1 MFNSSCIV
9 MIPARVRTLLGVLLL
24 AVASPAQKGGDMPQL
39 IDKVMLQAAERYA
52 DMASGLEKGKMPRT
66 FSGGRLVQADIGW
79 WCSGFYPGTLWY
91 LYEYTGSGKI
101 RELAHSYTELLKPL
115 LSRKTDHD
123 IGFQLFCS
131 FGNGYRLTGN
141 PAYLDILR
149 RGAAKLAGRF
159 NPAAG
164 TIRSWDHSHDKWEYP
179 VIIDNMMNL
188 GLLEWVGCHDGNDTL
203 RSVAVAHANTTMRNH
218 FRPDFSSYHLV
229 DYDTA
234 TGRVIK
240 KQTVQG
246 YSDESKWARGQAWA
260 LYGYTMMYRYTGNPL
275 YLAQARGI
283 ADMLIPLLPQDGI
296 PYWDFDSP
304 DIPADVRD
312 ASAAAIMASALVE
325 LSGFAGERRGKY
337 LEVAERQLR
346 SLASPSYMAAPGTNG
361 NFLLMH
367 SVGSK
372 PGKSEVDVPLTY
384 ADYYFV
390 EALMRLQKAAVR

>member
-1 MFNSSCIV
+1 MFNSSCVV

-101 RELAHSYTELLKPL
+101 KELARSYTELLKPL

-131 FGNGYRLTGN
+131 FGNGYRLTGDT
-141 PAYLDILR
+141 AYLGVLRKGAGIL
-149 RGAAKLAGRF
+149 AARF
-159 NPAAG
+159 NPAVGA
-164 TIRSWDHSHDKWEYP
+164 TRSWDHSHNRWKFP

-188 GLLEWVGCHDGNDTL
+188 ELLMWVAGNDGTDTL
-203 RSVAVAHANTTMRNH
+203 KNVAVAHANTTMRNH

-229 DYDTA
+229 DYDPA
-234 TGRVIK
+234 TGKPIG

-246 YSDESKWARGQAWA
+246 YSDGSKWARG
-260 LYGYTMMYRYTGNPL
+260 
-275 YLAQARGI
+275 
-283 ADMLIPLLPQDGI
+283 
-296 PYWDFDSP
+296 
-304 DIPADVRD
+304 
-312 ASAAAIMASALVE
+312 
-325 LSGFAGERRGKY
+325 
-337 LEVAERQLR
+337 
-346 SLASPSYMAAPGTNG
+346 
-361 NFLLMH
+361 
-367 SVGSK
+367 
-372 PGKSEVDVPLTY
+372 
-384 ADYYFV
+384 
-390 EALMRLQKAAVR
+390 